1 MIGIIGAMDEEV
13 VLLKGM
19 LQQLKTEVRAGIEFY
34 SGILSGNKV
43 CLVRSGIGK
52 VNGAMATTLLI
63 ELFSP
68 KYIINSGCAGGTKD
82 FLHVGD
88 LVISTSVVHHDADN
102 TCFGYKQGQIP
113 REPVQY
119 DASSFLVERC
129 QKIMQDI
136 GASGH
141 AGQIASGDSFM
152 HKPEQIASVKERLP
166 DVYALDMEAAG
177 IAQAATKYQTP
188 FVVARALSDIA
199 GKESVDY
206 QQFLPRAVTL
216 SSDLV
221 LSLVASL

>member
-1 MIGIIGAMDEEV
+1 MDEEV

-19 LQQLKTEVRAGIEFY
+19 LQQLKVEVRAGIEFY
-34 SGILSGNKV
+34 SGTLAGKKV

-52 VNGAMATTLLI
+52 VNGAIATTLLI
-63 ELFSP
+63 ELFLP
-68 KYIINSGCAGGTKD
+68 KYIINTGCAGGTKD

-88 LVISTSVVHHDADN
+88 LVISSSVVHHDADN
-102 TCFGYKQGQIP
+102 TCFGYQQGQIP

-119 DASSFLVERC
+119 EASSFLVERC
-129 QKIMQDI
+129 QQII
-136 GASGH
+136 RESGASGH
-141 AGQIASGDSFM
+141 IGQIASGDSFM
-152 HKPEQIASVKERLP
+152 HKPEQIDSVKVRLP
-166 DVYALDMEAAG
+166 SVYALDMEAAG
-177 IAQAATKYQTP
+177 IAQASTKFQVP

-206 QQFLPRAVTL
+206 QLFLPRAVKL